1 MDPDYAPVEESVV
14 DPAPVEPSAT
24 DAGTT
29 KPRIRPKALAL
40 SMGLTVMLAFVLGLS
55 LGFRSGIGMADEL
68 AYAPTAPA
76 SLPPEF
82 ATYVQAWQILHDQY
96 VNPTDL
102 DSRELIYGSI
112 EGLVRAVGD
121 TDHTR
126 FLTPEEL
133 AAAQGSLSG
142 EVVGIGAIMSSDSD
156 EPVVQSVIPG
166 GPADTAG
173 VRSRDRV
180 IAVDGESTAGQDLD
194 MVIGQIRGEAGT
206 VVRLTVLRED
216 SPRPIELSIVRSRVQ
231 VPAVSWV
238 MLPGT
243 TIADLRLEDFSDGS
257 SGQLAVALG
266 EARDAGATAIILDM
280 RSNPG
285 GYVEEATSVASLFIE
300 DGTIYRQRD
309 RAGKVTETPVQQG
322 IDATDLP
329 MVVLID
335 AGSASAA
342 EIVSGALQD
351 ADRAVVIGQTSFG
364 TGTVLSEFKLVDGS
378 ALLVG
383 TLEWLTRDGRRI
395 WREGIVPD
403 VVVPVEESLLTPDDI
418 ADLPVGGPGVAG
430 DSTIVAAIEALGA
443 TGAP

>member
-1 MDPDYAPVEESVV
+1 MDPEHVPVEEAEVAL
-14 DPAPVEPSAT
+14 APIEPTTSPS
-24 DAGTT
+24 GTI
-29 KPRIRPKALAL
+29 KPRIRPKVLAL
-40 SMGLTVMLAFVLGLS
+40 SMALTVMLAFVVGLN
-55 LGFRSGIGMADEL
+55 LGFRSGVGIAGDL
-68 AYAPTAPA
+68 AYAPMAPA

-82 ATYVQAWQILHDQY
+82 AAYVQAWQILHDQY

-133 AAAQGSLSG
+133 AAAQGALSG

-180 IAVDGESTAGQDLD
+180 IAVDGRTTAGQDLA
-194 MVIGQIRGEAGT
+194 MVISQIRGEAGT

-216 SPRPIELSIVRSRVQ
+216 SARPIELSIVRARVQ
-231 VPAVSWV
+231 VPAVSWI

-243 TIADLRLEDFSDGS
+243 QIADLRLEDFSDGS
-257 SGQLAVALG
+257 SGQLAVALE
-266 EARDAGATAIILDM
+266 EARAAGATAIVLDM

-300 DGTIYRQRD
+300 DGTVYRQRD

-342 EIVSGALQD
+342 EIVAGALQD

-403 VVVPVEESLLTPDDI
+403 VAVASEDELLTPDAIGALPDDDPGAA
-418 ADLPVGGPGVAG
+418 ADPTLA
-430 DSTIVAAIEALGA
+430 AAIEALS
-443 TGAP
+443 TP